1 MIDSIIK
8 GLRPEILSK
17 LTDQLGLSQEQVSSA
32 MDTTKES
39 LSKSVTEEVTG
50 GNLDSLLELVNQGSK
65 ASGNSS
71 FNNIASN
78 LAADFISKLGVS
90 DGIAKQITNF
100 ILPMI
105 LDKIAAQSG
114 GNASK
119 TDLVKLFGESLGN
132 IIKGKSREGIL
143 GRLGDLFK

>member
-8 GLRPEILSK
+8 GLGPEMLSK
-17 LTDQLGLSQEQVSSA
+17 LTDQFGLSQEQATSA
-32 MDTTKES
+32 IDTTKES
-39 LSKSVTEEVTG
+39 LSKSVTEEVTK

-78 LAADFISKLGVS
+78 LASDFISKLGVS
-90 DGIAKQITNF
+90 EGIAKQITNF
-100 ILPMI
+100 VLPMI

-114 GNASK
+114 GNAGK
-119 TDLVKLFGESLGN
+119 TDLVKLFGGSLGN
-132 IIKGKSREGIL
+132 IIKEKAGGEFWT
-143 GRLGDLFK
+143 D